1 MFQKLKAKFFE
12 FFSKPKLSHEER
24 VAKLKA
30 DFKASFKESLRLAL
44 IMFVGVLLLCAY
56 TFIGIFVI
64 RFLIPLSVMTLYYS
78 VVHLFTSDIMVLTYY
93 VIPAVF
99 VVIVYSI
106 IFIICIYKFTK
117 WVYSKKWFKRCK
129 NE

>member
-1 MFQKLKAKFFE
+1 MFQKLKAKFFN
-12 FFSKPKLSHEER
+12 KPKLSHEER

-30 DFKASFKESLRLAL
+30 DFKASFKETLRLAL
-44 IMFVGVLLLCAY
+44 MMFVGALLFCIY
-56 TFIGIFVI
+56 MFIGIFIV
-64 RFLIPLSVMTLYYS
+64 RFLIPLSVMTVYYS
-78 VVHLFTSDIMVLTYY
+78 VVHLFTSDIMVLTYL

-99 VVIVYSI
+99 IVVTYSI
-106 IFIICIYKFTK
+106 IFVLCIYKFTK

>member
-1 MFQKLKAKFFE
+1 MFQKLKAKFFN
-12 FFSKPKLSHEER
+12 KPKLSHEER

-30 DFKASFKESLRLAL
+30 DFKASFKETLRLAL
-44 IMFVGVLLLCAY
+44 MMFVGALLLCIY
-56 TFIGIFVI
+56 TFIGIFIV
-64 RFLIPLSVMTLYYS
+64 RFLIPLSVMTVYYS
-78 VVHLFTSDIMVLTYY
+78 VVHLFTSDIMVLTYL

-99 VVIVYSI
+99 IVVTYSI
-106 IFIICIYKFTK
+106 IFVVCIYKFTK